1 MDSPRKEEFVLSSG
15 EGPFAV
21 TIKRFATADSSS
33 SSSGDGA
40 EAPHPTSRPRFGSGS
55 NIDSSGLPDDSGD
68 SHNLSSYMGLPSN
81 LAPANAEYAPRVES
95 GAPLVGD
102 VLNGTATDVVAK
114 QRGLQLQRFSTV
126 DSSARD
132 ERSMPH
138 ESSRSSSSADLAPF
152 RQRGGGATAA
162 AGAQHRLSQE
172 PLVHAPAASLA
183 RETPPRGRSAAG
195 EDAAA
200 PSPKEM
206 DDATVAGDSSRR
218 RLPQSRS
225 HVAPVTQ
232 PCAGSPASSAV
243 VATVPESKPAPVA
256 AQSLTLPE
264 ACKRFG
270 HGHDGAAACGAF
282 TRAPKKSRP
291 APAAAEVQQPQSQRQ
306 SGDAEPRSPSSGG
319 AHTRVP
325 QWTCHMKKKDGQ
337 YVTCVRVTNPTALYD
352 RGINGLRRA
361 SAKREAMRAKLE
373 EAALAEATFRPTI
386 SPRVRALKRSG
397 DSAGAAHDSSAQL
410 RYRLQLLELP
420 DEPAHAAHRHT
431 PRLSHTSEMI
441 VRACRG
447 RRGAEPPPEER
458 LYRDYFYRQQAI
470 EEARLVTASPAVVRS
485 KRHIDAHI
493 AELYSFEQQ
502 RQRAIAAAR
511 DALLSASSEAH
522 RRLCVDPR
530 ALVERLTKPRSPSQQ
545 RSAAAQLE
553 KDPCPFHPQTS
564 ASSAELAHQ
573 ARLRGLHRWV
583 RYFCDADILSMAV
596 LSTFQGQAAQEA
608 ATLSA
613 VLRRHSPT
621 KTEWS
626 VEELADAFV
635 NDAGDNSFI
644 AELWRRRPPI
654 GEASAALGELTHRP
668 CLNPKSAM
676 IVDKMNAEHRGG
688 PTHDRLFLNARAKQ
702 LSQRQQELEE
712 EQASL
717 EDKQRE
723 QKRRQRLQA
732 AWRAQEA
739 QRLEAYRAEK
749 AEERRKSAAAEASA
763 AEERLHPCTTSC
775 SRQLFMPSSSP
786 QLRSGGRASVPPSA
800 SPRQSSAA
808 ATDAV
813 ILKPRSY
820 TPSMPTASSTRP
832 PEVSRVRGSNT
843 DNTTTARNKGSGG
856 NGRGSG
862 CPSPAFHPT
871 TTSAQAAPAAQCLTS
886 SIPRNVE
893 DWPVA
898 NKQELDRAAEALRD
912 LLVDPARSCRAS
924 PQGSAA
930 SSQRS
935 LSAAT
940 CFTPCDVNRPLDSQC
955 KLHAPSLD
963 VLLVCAQLRDSR
975 AFPAGER
982 ERLDRAQK
990 RQLRELGRLLYSRYM
1005 SRVHGKIST

>member
-1 MDSPRKEEFVLSSG
+1 MARKRLIQPAALDS
-15 EGPFAV
+15 
-21 TIKRFATADSSS
+21 
-33 SSSGDGA
+33 
-40 EAPHPTSRPRFGSGS
+40 
-55 NIDSSGLPDDSGD
+55 
-68 SHNLSSYMGLPSN
+68 
-81 LAPANAEYAPRVES
+81 
-95 GAPLVGD
+95 
-102 VLNGTATDVVAK
+102 
-114 QRGLQLQRFSTV
+114 
-126 DSSARD
+126 
-132 ERSMPH
+132 
-138 ESSRSSSSADLAPF
+138 
-152 RQRGGGATAA
+152 A
-162 AGAQHRLSQE
+162 AGATSTPPVFQMIMWSLNSEDCNCNASPQWTAVQE
-172 PLVHAPAASLA
+172 MSVRCLMSP

-282 TRAPKKSRP
+282 TRAPKK
-291 APAAAEVQQPQSQRQ
+291 
-306 SGDAEPRSPSSGG
+306 
-319 AHTRVP
+319 VP

-990 RQLRELGRLLYSRYM
+990 RQLRELGRLLYSRYIIQSTIV
-1005 SRVHGKIST
+1005 SRIQEAFQPAELEVTEVSAEDAKYNVRIVSAAFAGVPLIQRHRMVNDLFGEELRSGTIHALGISAKPPPS